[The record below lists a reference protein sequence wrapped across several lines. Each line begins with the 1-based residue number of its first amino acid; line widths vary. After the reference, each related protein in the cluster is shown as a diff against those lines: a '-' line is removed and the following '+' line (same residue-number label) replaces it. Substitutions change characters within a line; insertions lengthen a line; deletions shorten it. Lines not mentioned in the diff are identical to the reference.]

1 MSRPLFEHHP
11 VLGYRFVPGVK
22 ARVPHEGGGYL
33 VRANA
38 AGFRSEHEFTPARP
52 PGAYRALLFGDSFT
66 AGDGVSNRDRYGD
79 LLERQVPGV
88 QVLNFGLPG
97 SGTDQQYLAWR
108 EMAAGIEHDL
118 LVLAVQVE
126 NIRRVAARYRTFE
139 AEGREVVLAKPY
151 FTLGGDGAL
160 SLHGVPVPR
169 EPLRMEDVPPEDLAH
184 LDRGGDHAL
193 MRKVVNKLG
202 VKDVVQTLTRYQPLP
217 AYDRADHPDWRL
229 MRAIL
234 ARWIAESSAPVLL
247 MPVPVR
253 GRDQLAR
260 RLPAALPRAGGR
272 HGRAAARSAAGLP
285 PPGQGGAPPAALR
298 ARHPS
303 HGRVAPGDGRF
314 AGAAAAVADGR
325 PPRRLPCGL
334 TFAAS
339 GIAELPAL
347 TS

>member
-1 MSRPLFEHHP
+1 MSRPLFEYHP
-11 VLGYRFVPGVK
+11 VLGYRFVPGLR

-52 PGAYRALLFGDSFT
+52 PGAFRVLLFGDSFT

-79 LLERQVPGV
+79 VLERQLSGV
-88 QVLNFGLPG
+88 QLFNFGLPG

-108 EMAAGIEHDL
+108 EMAHGIEHDL

-126 NIRRVAARYRTFE
+126 NIRRVAARYRIFE
-139 AEGREVVLAKPY
+139 NEGREVVLAKPY

-193 MRKVVNKLG
+193 VRKVVNKLG

-234 ARWIAESSAPVLL
+234 GRWIAESAAPVLL
-247 MPVPVR
+247 MPVPLYQYVEETSSPEGYQQR
-253 GRDQLAR
+253 FRELAADTGALLHDPLPDFHRLGRAERRQLRFGRDIHPTAAWHQVMADSLAP
-260 RLPAALPRAGGR
+260 RLRSLLAARPAAA
-272 HGRAAARSAAGLP
+272 S
-285 PPGQGGAPPAALR
+285 PAA
-298 ARHPS
+298 
-303 HGRVAPGDGRF
+303 
-314 AGAAAAVADGR
+314 
-325 PPRRLPCGL
+325 
-334 TFAAS
+334 
-339 GIAELPAL
+339 
-347 TS
+347 

>member
-1 MSRPLFEHHP
+1 MSRPLFEYHP

-52 PGAYRALLFGDSFT
+52 AGAYRVLLFGDSFT

-79 LLERQVPGV
+79 VLERQVPGV
-88 QVLNFGLPG
+88 QVFNFGLPG

-108 EMAAGIEHDL
+108 EMAGGIEHDL

-126 NIRRVAARYRTFE
+126 NIRRVASRYRIFE
-139 AEGREVVLAKPY
+139 AEGREVVLAKPW
-151 FTLGGDGAL
+151 FSLADDGAL

-193 MRKVVNKLG
+193 VRKVVNKLG

-234 ARWIAESSAPVLL
+234 SRWIAESAAPALL
-247 MPVPVR
+247 MPVPLYQYVEETSSPEGYQQR
-253 GRDQLAR
+253 FRELAADTGALLHDPLPDFHRLGKAERRQLRFGRDIHPTAAWHRVMADSLAP
-260 RLPAALPRAGGR
+260 RLQSLMAARPAAA
-272 HGRAAARSAAGLP
+272 S
-285 PPGQGGAPPAALR
+285 PAA
-298 ARHPS
+298 
-303 HGRVAPGDGRF
+303 
-314 AGAAAAVADGR
+314 
-325 PPRRLPCGL
+325 
-334 TFAAS
+334 
-339 GIAELPAL
+339 
-347 TS
+347 

>member
-11 VLGYRFVPGVK
+11 VMGYRFVPGLR

-52 PGAYRALLFGDSFT
+52 PGTYRVLLFGDSFT

-79 LLERQVPGV
+79 LLERRVPGV
-88 QVLNFGLPG
+88 QVFNYGLPG

-108 EMAAGIEHDL
+108 EMAGGIEHDL

-126 NIRRVAARYRTFE
+126 NIRRVAARMRTFE
-139 AEGREVVLAKPY
+139 AEGRQVVLAKPY
-151 FTLGGDGAL
+151 FTLGADGSLA
-160 SLHGVPVPR
+160 LHGVPVPR
-169 EPLRMEDVPPEDLAH
+169 EPLRPDQVSPEDMAH

-193 MRKVVNKLG
+193 VRKMVNKLG

-234 ARWIAESSAPVLL
+234 SRWVAESAVPVLL
-247 MPVPVR
+247 IPVPLYQYVEETSSPEGYQQR
-253 GRDQLAR
+253 FRELAADTGALLHDPLPDFHRLPKAERRQLRFGRDIHPTAAWHRVMADSLAP
-260 RLPAALPRAGGR
+260 RLESLIAARPAA
-272 HGRAAARSAAGLP
+272 S
-285 PPGQGGAPPAALR
+285 PAA
-298 ARHPS
+298 
-303 HGRVAPGDGRF
+303 
-314 AGAAAAVADGR
+314 
-325 PPRRLPCGL
+325 
-334 TFAAS
+334 
-339 GIAELPAL
+339 
-347 TS
+347 

>member
-1 MSRPLFEHHP
+1 
-11 VLGYRFVPGVK
+11 
-22 ARVPHEGGGYL
+22 

-52 PGAYRALLFGDSFT
+52 PGTYRVLLFGDSFT

-79 LLERQVPGV
+79 LLERQLPGV
-88 QVLNFGLPG
+88 QVFNFGLPG

-108 EMAAGIEHDL
+108 EMAGEIEHDL

-126 NIRRVAARYRTFE
+126 NIRRVAARMRIFE

-151 FTLGGDGAL
+151 FTLSDDGAL

-169 EPLRMEDVPPEDLAH
+169 EPLRPDQVAPEDWAH

-234 ARWIAESSAPVLL
+234 ARWVAEAPVPVLL
-247 MPVPVR
+247 VPVPLYQYVEETSSPEGYQQRFRELAADTGALLHDPLPDFHRLPKAERRQLRFGRDIHPTAAWHRVMADSLAPRLEALMR
-253 GRDQLAR
+253 GR
-260 RLPAALPRAGGR
+260 PAAA
-272 HGRAAARSAAGLP
+272 S
-285 PPGQGGAPPAALR
+285 PAA
-298 ARHPS
+298 
-303 HGRVAPGDGRF
+303 
-314 AGAAAAVADGR
+314 
-325 PPRRLPCGL
+325 
-334 TFAAS
+334 
-339 GIAELPAL
+339 
-347 TS
+347 